1 MWNGE
6 RADKEAARVEGVGGG
21 GGGGPSRCIYDRST
35 RRRRIPI
42 YKSAYEI
49 KNL

>member
-21 GGGGPSRCIYDRST
+21 GGPSRCITFNASSPYS
-35 RRRRIPI
+35 
-42 YKSAYEI
+42 
-49 KNL
+49 NL

>member
-1 MWNGE
+1 MEW

-42 YKSAYEI
+42 YKPAYEI

>member
-6 RADKEAARVEGVGGG
+6 RADKEAARVEGVG